1 MAFNFNSD
9 NNSFEQGNPLT
20 QAAKT
25 VTKAVSSQTATQVKA
40 SSQAIADQLTG
51 DTHSSP
57 EIDEAQAKQT
67 QPSQSSPTPA
77 PQGSQHTGD
86 ATKAPDEQAKM
97 ERIRRELFGNYA
109 SKFKT
114 ASNAQPGMIT
124 TDVEQGMEKA
134 RQEREQHDEQR
145 RRDHEEEEQQRAQ
158 AEQEKRNEGTTQAQG
173 KSKGGGKTRMQPPQT
188 EVDKAKT
195 KTEINR
201 GTTG

>member
-25 VTKAVSSQTATQVKA
+25 VTKAAASQTAAQVRA
-40 SSQAIADQLTG
+40 TGQVVADQLTG
-51 DTHSSP
+51 DAHAAP
-57 EIDEAQAKQT
+57 EVDEAQVKQT
-67 QPSQSSPTPA
+67 QPAQSSNAPA
-77 PQGSQHTGD
+77 THGSQHTGD

-97 ERIRRELFGNYA
+97 DRIRRELFGNYA

-114 ASNAQPGMIT
+114 ASNAQPGMVT
-124 TDVEQGMEKA
+124 TDLEQGMEKS
-134 RQEREQHDEQR
+134 RQERDQRDEQR

-158 AEQEKRNEGTTQAQG
+158 VEQEKRNEASTQAQG
-173 KSKGGGKTRMQPPQT
+173 KSKGGGKMRMQPPQT